1 MVTRIKSETRNH
13 VDMFHHRKSCQLSY
27 PQFASL
33 LTQNRANTL
42 ECTNDRQNDQH
53 PRNPGR
59 TGLTGFADRS
69 DRCRQGLAGNLEQR
83 AREGPRRSS

>member
-42 ECTNDRQNDQH
+42 EYARMRERSSKRST
-53 PRNPGR
+53 PAKPW
-59 TGLTGFADRS
+59 ADRS
-69 DRCRQGLAGNLEQR
+69 DRFR
-83 AREGPRRSS
+83 